1 MKLTAELTREFLETE
16 LPRVFLT
23 LSRQRPFRVTYKN
36 AKLSVFNG
44 DRIINIHEDKLHN
57 LIVDVLIIKS
67 FRVSNYSSSYSYVS
81 YLLPIIEALLSFVSE
96 NLDVYEAPYGGWK
109 ITRSPYSEDRFE
121 EYVED
126 LKEEKLV
133 LKSCAERIQSSLER
147 RLIETANCEPE
158 LHYEHTVVFYA
169 TNREGVGGKLH
180 FGRGRSNE
188 MHYGFVDVSIPI
200 SHVSGKVER
209 PLELF
214 RVSLGKE
221 NKRKHITIER
231 GYRLDKG
238 EFLSSL
244 SHSSRKQSVMLFIH
258 GYNVNFND
266 AIYKSAQL
274 KYDLNYEYPLVLF
287 SWPSQG
293 RLLGY
298 VADKE
303 QAFYSSRF
311 LAELLRDIS
320 NLGIDE
326 VLVLAHSMG
335 SLCLA
340 EAIKKLDSPG
350 PLLSKLALA
359 APDIQK
365 QAFLQEYSTYIKTAF
380 NKVTLYASSKDKAL
394 LCSKYAN
401 SAVRLGDAGED
412 ITVVDGV
419 DTIDMSEVDNGVFS
433 LNHSYI
439 SEKNSAM
446 TDMHNFFINS
456 IPARLR
462 RLKSKLTRDKDE
474 YWAMYGD

>member
-1 MKLTAELTREFLETE
+1 MKLTVHLTREFLETQ

-36 AKLSVFNG
+36 AKISVFNG
-44 DRIINIHEDKLHN
+44 DRTINIHEDKLHN

-67 FRVSNYSSSYSYVS
+67 FRVSNYSSSHSYVS
-81 YLLPIIEALLSFVSE
+81 YLLPIIEALLSFVGES
-96 NLDVYEAPYGGWK
+96 LDVYEAPYGGWK
-109 ITRSPYSEDRFE
+109 ITERTYSESRFSD
-121 EYVED
+121 YVED
-126 LKEEKLV
+126 QKEQKLV
-133 LKSCAERIQSSLER
+133 LKSCPERIQSSLEKV
-147 RLIETANCEPE
+147 IIKSIDFEPE
-158 LHYEHTVVFYA
+158 LHFEHTTVFYA
-169 TNREGVGGKLH
+169 TNRDGVGGKLH

-188 MHYGFVDVSIPI
+188 MHYGIVDVSIPI
-200 SHVSGKVER
+200 SHVSGEVER

-214 RVSLGKE
+214 RVSFGKE

-231 GYRLDKG
+231 GQRLDKG
-238 EFLSSL
+238 EFLSVL

-266 AIYKSAQL
+266 AIYKSAQI

-293 RLLGY
+293 SLLGY

-303 QAFYSSRF
+303 QAFYSSSF
-311 LAELLRDIS
+311 LAELLCDIS

-340 EAIKKLDSPG
+340 EAIKKINSSS

-365 QAFLQEYSTYIKTAF
+365 QEFLQEYSTYIKTAF
-380 NKVTLYASSKDKAL
+380 DEVTLYVSSKDKAL
-394 LCSKYAN
+394 WCSKYAN
-401 SAVRLGDAGED
+401 SAVRLGDAGEN
-412 ITVVDGV
+412 ITVIDGV
-419 DTIDMSEVDNGVFS
+419 DTIDMSEVDRGLFS

-462 RLKSKLTRDKDE
+462 RLKSKLTRDRDE